1 MSNQV
6 SENLKEFKI
15 PAGTLLL
22 MVENAIKLNII
33 SQKHPLHVLIK
44 SDQHFFLYVINNYQP
59 KKDVIS
65 MGVGQQNIIKRYALF
80 TDRLPELKMSKK
92 HYSVKIPLLKQ
103 A

>member
-6 SENLKEFKI
+6 TENLKEFKMA
-15 PAGTLLL
+15 AGTLLL
-22 MVENAIKLNII
+22 MVENAIKHNII

-44 SDQHFFLYVINNYQP
+44 SDQNFLYAINNYQP

-80 TDRLPELKMSKK
+80 TDRLPEF
-92 HYSVKIPLLKQ
+92 
-103 A
+103 